1 VSLKFLFTF
10 KPYGITVKPQFM
22 TRKNNNRTENKN
34 TRNNTRKAD
43 NTQQELFV
51 HVETDTRI
59 EPAKKSATDLA
70 REKAEAQ
77 AKREQERK
85 EREAARELEQ
95 KRTAKFLELTM
106 SPNDACRAIAA
117 HTNDALEEGFT
128 VADFMQTYGW
138 EKLTLKGLIAAVTK
152 AAPDLVRDGKLYLPT
167 CKAATY
173 ASCEEDKLNGKPVYY
188 FTTKGSGENKH
199 NVWKKA
205 QVYSLEAIKLW
216 TPAVVLRL
224 LKSAST
230 YTERKAHY
238 DKRNAEL
245 AKVKKFYVV
254 NDIADKAVN
263 GKVKSEATRTTTYVQ
278 VETASVEFPK

>member
-1 VSLKFLFTF
+1 MTN
-10 KPYGITVKPQFM
+10 M

-43 NTQQELFV
+43 STQQDLFV

-77 AKREQERK
+77 AKKDRERQ

-128 VADFMQTYGW
+128 VGNFMQTYGW
-138 EKLTLKGLIAAVTK
+138 DKLTLKGLIAAVTK

-167 CKAATY
+167 CKALTY
-173 ASCEEDKLNGKPVYY
+173 VTCDEDKLNGKPVHY

-216 TPAVVLRL
+216 SPAVVLRL
-224 LKSAST
+224 LKAAST

-254 NDIADKAVN
+254 NDVADKAVN
-263 GKVKSEATRTTTYVQ
+263 GKVKSEATRTTTYTQ
-278 VETASVEFPK
+278 VESANVEWPK

>member
-1 VSLKFLFTF
+1 MPKQIRRAAVTN
-10 KPYGITVKPQFM
+10 M

-34 TRNNTRKAD
+34 TRKNNG
-43 NTQQELFV
+43 QQQDLFV
-51 HVETDTRI
+51 HVETDKRVN
-59 EPAKKSATDLA
+59 PAKKSALDLA

-77 AKREQERK
+77 AKKDRERQ

-128 VADFMQTYGW
+128 VGNFMQTYGW
-138 EKLTLKGLIAAVTK
+138 DKLTLKGLIAAVTK

-167 CKAATY
+167 CKALTY
-173 ASCEEDKLNGKPVYY
+173 VTCDEDKLNGKPVHY

-216 TPAVVLRL
+216 SPAVVLRL
-224 LKSAST
+224 LKAAST

-254 NDIADKAVN
+254 NDVADKAVN
-263 GKVKSEATRTTTYVQ
+263 GKVKSEATRTTTYTQ
-278 VETASVEFPK
+278 VESANVEWPK